1 MTNWFL
7 FRPSLTSFFFITNN
21 SLLPKIYC
29 KIIMKMLRIYYE
41 IIMKMLGMYN
51 CSKNYGGAYKDLAAA
66 HKKMDNVGP

>member
-1 MTNWFL
+1 
-7 FRPSLTSFFFITNN
+7 
-21 SLLPKIYC
+21 
-29 KIIMKMLRIYYE
+29 MLRIYYE